1 MDLYDDISSIKGI
14 GPKMKNLLNNCGI
27 FTVMDIILYLPRDYE
42 KIYVHNSVSEVIESK
57 VILSCTAVAI
67 ERDIRTKNRRVI
79 STVVFRTGSTIVK
92 GKWFNQPYMKDKFI
106 INENYI
112 ISGKMQDFRS
122 EKTIINPIIV
132 TNVSS
137 QSKELSYNDSC
148 AENSFSIVPK
158 YPLKEGLTNN
168 FLVKIISHILDSIR
182 ISENLPQQL
191 TKKHNLCSL
200 ERAIT
205 NIHHPKTLEDLKE
218 SQKRIKF
225 QELFTYSLKV
235 LMLKDFISNS
245 KEGIAFKISPELK
258 ILKEALPF
266 TLTNAQSKVMR
277 EILINQKSIKQM
289 NRLVQ
294 GDVGSGKTIVAII
307 SMFNIVKN
315 GYQAAMMAPTEI
327 LANQHYVE
335 IKNILQSFDLNI
347 CMLTGSTSAKQ
358 KDIIKQDLKDGK
370 IDIIVGTHALLEED
384 VQFKSLA
391 MVVTDEQHR
400 FGVMQRSKLFNK
412 GKNVDVL
419 VMTATPIPRTLALY
433 LYGDLDVSIIDELP
447 PGRQKIETSYVET
460 HKAHMVYKFA
470 LEEIQNGRQIYIVC
484 PLVEDNE
491 ELSITSVEKL
501 YLDLKLSYFKDIEIA
516 ILHGKMP
523 NKIKAE
529 IMSKFKNGDIKVLVS
544 TTVIEVGINV
554 PNASVMII
562 QNAERFGLSQ
572 LHQLRGRVG
581 RGKYKSYCILVANI
595 KNEVVKKRLEIIKES
610 SDGFKIAE
618 EDLKIRGSG
627 ELFGFRQHGENNLL
641 LADVIEDMELLKV
654 ANLEA
659 KKLIKSRDEKD
670 IKVKNEIIRKLDH
683 TSKFICF
690 N

>member
-1 MDLYDDISSIKGI
+1 MDLYDDISSIKGV
-14 GPKMKNLLNNCGI
+14 GPKMKNLLYNCGI
-27 FTVMDIILYLPRDYE
+27 FTVMDILLYLPRDYE
-42 KIYVHNSVSEVIESK
+42 KIYVHNGASEVIDSK

-67 ERDIRTKNRRVI
+67 GRDTRTKNRRVI
-79 STVVFRTGSTIVK
+79 STVIFRTGGTTVK

-106 INENYI
+106 INENYV
-112 ISGKMQDFRS
+112 ISGKLQDYKG

-132 TNVSS
+132 TDVSS
-137 QSKELSYNDSC
+137 QTKEPSYTDNCS
-148 AENSFSIVPK
+148 ENNFTIIPK

-168 FLVKIISHILDSIR
+168 FLVKIISHILGSIK
-182 ISENLPQQL
+182 IWENLPQQL
-191 TKKHNLCSL
+191 IKKHKLCSL
-200 ERAIT
+200 EKAIN
-205 NIHHPKTLEDLKE
+205 NIHRPKTLEDLTE
-218 SQKRIKF
+218 AQKRIKF

-235 LMLKDFISNS
+235 LMLKDFINNS
-245 KEGIAFKISPELK
+245 KEGIEFRVSPDLK
-258 ILKEALPF
+258 VLKEGLPF
-266 TLTNAQSKVMR
+266 TLTNAQSKVIR
-277 EILINQKSIKQM
+277 EILINQKSNKQM

-307 SMFNIVKN
+307 SMFNVAKN
-315 GYQAAMMAPTEI
+315 GYQSAMMAPTEI

-335 IKNILQSFDLNI
+335 IKHILKNFDLNI
-347 CMLTGSTSAKQ
+347 GMLTGSTPAKQ
-358 KDIIKQDLKDGK
+358 KDIIKQDLKDGN
-370 IDIIVGTHALLEED
+370 IDIIVGTHALLEDD
-384 VQFKSLA
+384 VQFKNLA

-412 GKNVDVL
+412 GSNVDVL

-447 PGRQKIETSYVET
+447 PGRQKIETSYVEER
-460 HKAHMVYKFA
+460 KADKVYKFA
-470 LEEIQNGRQIYIVC
+470 LKEIHNGRQVYIVC

-501 YLDLKLSYFKDIEIA
+501 YLNLKLSYFKDVEVA

-523 NKIKAE
+523 NKLKDE
-529 IMSKFKNGDIKVLVS
+529 IMNKYKNGHIKVLVS

-581 RGKYKSYCILVANI
+581 RGEYKSYCILVANI
-595 KNEVVKKRLEIIKES
+595 KNEIVKKRLEIIKES
-610 SDGFKIAE
+610 NDGFKIAE

-627 ELFGFRQHGENNLL
+627 ELFGFRQHGENSLL
-641 LADVIEDMELLKV
+641 LADVIEDIELLKA

-659 KKLIKSRDEKD
+659 KKLIKSSDEKD
-670 IKVKNEIIRKLDH
+670 IKVKNEIIKKLDH

>member
-1 MDLYDDISSIKGI
+1 MDLYDDINCIKGI
-14 GPKMKNLLNNCGI
+14 GLKMKKLLNNCGI
-27 FTVMDIILYLPRDYE
+27 FNVMDILLYLPRDYE
-42 KIYVHNSVSEVIESK
+42 KIYVNNNALEVIDSK
-57 VILSCTAVAI
+57 VILNCTTVAI
-67 ERDIRTKNRRVI
+67 ERDIRTKNKKVI
-79 STVVFRTGSTIVK
+79 STIIFKTGSTTVK

-106 INENYI
+106 INGNYI
-112 ISGKMQDFRS
+112 ISGKLQDFKGEKIVINPTIVSNVNFKSETLNNIDNRS
-122 EKTIINPIIV
+122 ESNFKI
-132 TNVSS
+132 
-137 QSKELSYNDSC
+137 
-148 AENSFSIVPK
+148 APK

-168 FLVKIISHILDSIR
+168 FLVKVILHILVSIKV
-182 ISENLPQQL
+182 SENLPDQL
-191 TKKHNLCSL
+191 IKKYNLCSL
-200 ERAIT
+200 DRAIN
-205 NIHHPKTLEDLKE
+205 NIHRPQTLEDLRE

-235 LMLKDFISNS
+235 LMLKYFINNS
-245 KEGIAFKISPELK
+245 KEGIAFKISSDLK
-258 ILKEALPF
+258 LLKEQLPF
-266 TLTNAQSKVMR
+266 TLTNAQNKVMR
-277 EILINQKSIKQM
+277 EILIDQKSNRQM

-307 SMFNIVKN
+307 SMFNIVRN

-327 LANQHYVE
+327 LATQHYSE
-335 IKNILQSFDLNI
+335 IKHILKSFNLNI
-347 CMLTGSTSAKQ
+347 CLLSGSTPAKQ
-358 KDIIKQDLKDGK
+358 KDMIKQDLRDGK
-370 IDIIVGTHALLEED
+370 IDIILGTHALLEED
-384 VQFKSLA
+384 VQFKNLA

-400 FGVMQRSKLFNK
+400 FGVMQRSKLFSK
-412 GKNVDVL
+412 GNHVDVL

-447 PGRQKIETSYVET
+447 PGRQKIETSYVEE
-460 HKAHMVYKFA
+460 HKSHMVYKFA
-470 LEEIQNGRQIYIVC
+470 LKEIHKGRQIYIVC

-501 YLDLKLSYFKDIEIA
+501 YLNLKLSHFKDIEVA

-523 NKIKAE
+523 NKLKDE
-529 IMSKFKNGDIKVLVS
+529 IMSKFKSGHTKVLVS

-581 RGKYKSYCILVANI
+581 RGKYKSYCIMVANI
-595 KNEVVKKRLEIIKES
+595 KNHIIKKRLEIIKES

-627 ELFGFRQHGENNLL
+627 ELFGYMQHGENSLL
-641 LADVIEDMELLKV
+641 LADVFEDIELLKV

-659 KKLIKSRDEKD
+659 KKLIQSSDEKD
-670 IKVKNEIIRKLDH
+670 IKVKNEILKKLEH

>member
-1 MDLYDDISSIKGI
+1 MDLYDDISSLKGV
-14 GPKMKNLLNNCGI
+14 GPKMKNLLYNCGI
-27 FTVMDIILYLPRDYE
+27 FTVMDILLYLPRDYE
-42 KIYVHNSVSEVIESK
+42 RIYVHNDASEVIDSK

-79 STVVFRTGSTIVK
+79 STVIFRTGNTTVK

-106 INENYI
+106 INENYV
-112 ISGKMQDFRS
+112 ISGKLQDYRG

-132 TNVSS
+132 NNVNS
-137 QSKELSYNDSC
+137 QTKEPSFTDNRS
-148 AENSFSIVPK
+148 ENNFTIIPK

-168 FLVKIISHILDSIR
+168 FLVKIISHILGSIK
-182 ISENLPQQL
+182 ILENLPQQL
-191 TKKHNLCSL
+191 IKKHKLCSL
-200 ERAIT
+200 EKAIN
-205 NIHHPKTLEDLKE
+205 NIHCPKTLEDLTE
-218 SQKRIKF
+218 AQKRIKF

-235 LMLKDFISNS
+235 LMLKDFINNS
-245 KEGIAFKISPELK
+245 KEGIAFKVSPELK
-258 ILKEALPF
+258 ILKEGLPF
-266 TLTNAQSKVMR
+266 TLTNAQSKVIR
-277 EILINQKSIKQM
+277 EILINQKSNKQM

-307 SMFNIVKN
+307 SMFNVAKN

-335 IKNILQSFDLNI
+335 IKHILKNFDLNI
-347 CMLTGSTSAKQ
+347 GMLTGSTPAKQ
-358 KDIIKQDLKDGK
+358 KDIIKQDLKDGN
-370 IDIIVGTHALLEED
+370 IDIIVGTHALLEDD
-384 VQFKSLA
+384 VQFKKLA

-412 GKNVDVL
+412 GNNVDVL

-447 PGRQKIETSYVET
+447 PGRQKIETSYVEER
-460 HKAHMVYKFA
+460 KADKVYKFA
-470 LEEIQNGRQIYIVC
+470 LKEIHNGRQVYIVC

-501 YLDLKLSYFKDIEIA
+501 YLNLKLSYFKDVEVA

-523 NKIKAE
+523 NKLKDE
-529 IMSKFKNGDIKVLVS
+529 IMNKYKNGHIKVLVS

-581 RGKYKSYCILVANI
+581 RGEYKSYCILVANI
-595 KNEVVKKRLEIIKES
+595 KNEIVKKRLEIIKES
-610 SDGFKIAE
+610 NDGFKIAE

-627 ELFGFRQHGENNLL
+627 ELFGFRQHGENSLL
-641 LADVIEDMELLKV
+641 LADVIEDIELLKA

-659 KKLIKSRDEKD
+659 KKLIKSSDEKD
-670 IKVKNEIIRKLDH
+670 IKVKNEIIKKLDH

>member
-1 MDLYDDISSIKGI
+1 MDLYDDISSIKGV
-14 GPKMKNLLNNCGI
+14 GPKMKNLLYNCGI
-27 FTVMDIILYLPRDYE
+27 FTVMDILLYLPRDYE
-42 KIYVHNSVSEVIESK
+42 KIYVHNGASEVIDSK
-57 VILSCTAVAI
+57 VILSCTTVAI
-67 ERDIRTKNRRVI
+67 ERDIRTKNRIVM
-79 STVVFRTGSTIVK
+79 STVIFRTGGTTVK

-106 INENYI
+106 INDNYV
-112 ISGKMQDFRS
+112 ISGKLQDYRG

-132 TNVSS
+132 NNVNS
-137 QSKELSYNDSC
+137 QIKEPSYTDNRS
-148 AENSFSIVPK
+148 ENNFTIIPK

-168 FLVKIISHILDSIR
+168 FLVKIISHILGSIK
-182 ISENLPQQL
+182 ILENLPRQL
-191 TKKHNLCSL
+191 IKKHKLCSL
-200 ERAIT
+200 EIAI
-205 NIHHPKTLEDLKE
+205 NSIHCPKTLEDLTE
-218 SQKRIKF
+218 AQKRIKF

-235 LMLKDFISNS
+235 LMLKDFINNS
-245 KEGIAFKISPELK
+245 KEGIAFKVSPELK
-258 ILKEALPF
+258 ALKEGLPF
-266 TLTNAQSKVMR
+266 TLTNAQSKVIR
-277 EILINQKSIKQM
+277 EILLNQKSNRQM

-307 SMFNIVKN
+307 SMFNIAKN

-335 IKNILQSFDLNI
+335 IKHILESFDLKI
-347 CMLTGSTSAKQ
+347 CLLTGSTSAKQ
-358 KDIIKQDLKDGK
+358 KDIIKQDLKAGN
-370 IDIIVGTHALLEED
+370 IDIIVGTHALLEDD
-384 VQFKSLA
+384 VQFKNLA

-400 FGVMQRSKLFNK
+400 FGVIQRSKLYNK
-412 GKNVDVL
+412 GSNVDVL

-447 PGRQKIETSYVET
+447 PGRQKIETSYVEER
-460 HKAHMVYKFA
+460 KADKVYKFA
-470 LEEIQNGRQIYIVC
+470 LKEIHNGRQVYIVC

-501 YLDLKLSYFKDIEIA
+501 YLNLKLSYFKDVEVA

-523 NKIKAE
+523 NKLKDE
-529 IMSKFKNGDIKVLVS
+529 IMNKYKNGQIKVLVS

-581 RGKYKSYCILVANI
+581 RGEYKSYCILVANI
-595 KNEVVKKRLEIIKES
+595 KNEIVKKRLEIIKES
-610 SDGFKIAE
+610 NDGFKIAE

-627 ELFGFRQHGENNLL
+627 ELFGFRQHGENSLL
-641 LADVIEDMELLKV
+641 LADVIEDIELLKA

-659 KKLIKSRDEKD
+659 KKLIKSCDEKD
-670 IKVKNEIIRKLDH
+670 IKVKNEIIKKLDH